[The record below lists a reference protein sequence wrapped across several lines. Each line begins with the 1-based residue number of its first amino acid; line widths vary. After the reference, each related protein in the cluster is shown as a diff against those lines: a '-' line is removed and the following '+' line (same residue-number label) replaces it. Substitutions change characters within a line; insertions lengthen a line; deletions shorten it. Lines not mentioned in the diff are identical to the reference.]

1 MHGVPCR
8 KSADMGCQKAGWG
21 RAVEPDERVTAA
33 TVGTVGAPTA
43 VGCGMGVATKVAGL
57 AEAGGWPES
66 PERKEAWRRFSAERP
81 AAVDRSWASM
91 AATRAW
97 HSNSSVWV
105 VVRWPCKTESLEMKG
120 PATRS
125 CSAVPRSI
133 AWRSGSV
140 AAEVS
145 ADTRVRASPSSTSW
159 RETCPTSARC

>member
-1 MHGVPCR
+1 MAC
-8 KSADMGCQKAGWG
+8 
-21 RAVEPDERVTAA
+21 RAVRVPTGGARRPVGAGAVGPDERVTAA

-43 VGCGMGVATKVAGL
+43 VGCGTGGGAKVAGL
-57 AEAGGWPES
+57 AEAGGLPES
-66 PERKEAWRRFSAERP
+66 PESKEAWRRFSAER
-81 AAVDRSWASM
+81 AGVVDRSWASVV
-91 AATRAW
+91 ATRAW
-97 HSNSSVWV
+97 HSNSSVWA
-105 VVRWPCKTESLEMKG
+105 VVRWPCKTESLEMRG